1 MKTVKV
7 KISELRSP
15 EKNVR
20 KHNEKQIKEFCRSLK
35 MFGQIRPVV
44 IDEEN
49 VVYCGNGLL
58 EAARSLG
65 WEEIEVLKMQG
76 LNENQKKKLMI
87 ADNRIYSLGFDDY
100 DSINSIIEEMGDF
113 DIPGFDTETLS
124 NMFGNLENELESFGK
139 LSDDEKAVATRAN
152 ENRTDAG
159 IRTFADEQSNR
170 PDVEAPRHD
179 ETKGPAPV
187 STVHDEGSQDAA
199 PKRFIKCPH
208 CGGEICC

>member
-65 WEEIEVLKMQG
+65 WEEIEVLKMG
-76 LNENQKKKLMI
+76 DLDEPGDVG
-87 ADNRIYSLGFDDY
+87 AGEVVAGHAVFRG
-100 DSINSIIEEMGDF
+100 GVVGVAVDF
-113 DIPGFDTETLS
+113 DHD
-124 NMFGNLENELESFGK
+124 
-139 LSDDEKAVATRAN
+139 AVQAAVHFLGRPV
-152 ENRTDAG
+152 EVLGVLGHFEAG
-159 IRTFADEQSNR
+159 RR
-170 PDVEAPRHD
+170 
-179 ETKGPAPV
+179 
-187 STVHDEGSQDAA
+187 DAA
-199 PKRFIKCPH
+199 RVGRL
-208 CGGEICC
+208 GGAEQDLGAEERLDGFA